1 MCLQVCVHL
10 HGLRVFCSTDL
21 TMPTELPMCLLFSK
35 QHRMHPEGALTIPRR
50 CMHIGPACLHIHV
63 LGWHGALCR
72 TIWPNSGS
80 ASNTSPVVCAHLGRQ
95 SPYTGMPKT
104 PPSKSMPTA
113 KGRHGKARRWCLQ
126 GLLKPDSHLMLSTK
140 YRTLGQLGPW
150 PMRVSMNLPMPLS
163 MQSCASG
170 LCAVRACTSHTWQV
184 LLGCS
189 GWDPCI
195 SKAFSALLS
204 PFRLG
209 LTAPEWARMGRTGNV
224 AASNPWQH
232 RHVYLFACCVLWH
245 PVAAHGYGTSFGHCE
260 LKGRDCGEWSCLC
273 GWLVGCLCSLG
284 MSRSGGHLVHGLKS
298 MAGVGMGLGK

>member
-1 MCLQVCVHL
+1 MPAGLAQARFPPDAL
-10 HGLRVFCSTDL
+10 H
-21 TMPTELPMCLLFSK
+21 
-35 QHRMHPEGALTIPRR
+35 QIP
-50 CMHIGPACLHIHV
+50 HIGAAWALAHESLHE
-63 LGWHGALCR
+63 
-72 TIWPNSGS
+72 S
-80 ASNTSPVVCAHLGRQ
+80 ANAAVH
-95 SPYTGMPKT
+95 
-104 PPSKSMPTA
+104 
-113 KGRHGKARRWCLQ
+113 
-126 GLLKPDSHLMLSTK
+126 
-140 YRTLGQLGPW
+140 
-150 PMRVSMNLPMPLS
+150 
-163 MQSCASG
+163 QSCASG

-189 GWDPCI
+189 GWGPCI

-209 LTAPEWARMGRTGNV
+209 LTAPERARMGRTGNV

-284 MSRSGGHLVHGLKS
+284 MSRPGGHLVHGLRS
-298 MAGVGMGLGK
+298 VAGVGMGLGK